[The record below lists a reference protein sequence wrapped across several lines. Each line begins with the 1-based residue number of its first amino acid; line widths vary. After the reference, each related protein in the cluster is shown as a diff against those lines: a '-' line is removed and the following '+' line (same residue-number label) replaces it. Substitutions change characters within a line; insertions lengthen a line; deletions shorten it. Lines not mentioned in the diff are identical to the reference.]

1 MLHFRTIDADRL
13 KNRFTGQCLTRGES
27 FNFVVKPCG
36 ETNQRW
42 DRWIQNK
49 PFFFIH
55 GLHNEGVWNS
65 NNRCLT
71 VKQKKQAVVDILV
84 NKSKEYR
91 LLENTCDY
99 TNSIQEWHS
108 DNENIYNLNSKLY
121 LNVDKDGNVFLSKD
135 SGLTTTWYFIKD

>member
-13 KNRFTGQCLTRGES
+13 KNRFTGQCLTRTAMS
-27 FNFVVKPCG
+27 VVVKPCG

-55 GLHNEGVWNS
+55 GLRNEGVWNS

-71 VKQKKQAVVDILV
+71 VKQKKQAVVDALV
-84 NKSKEYR
+84 NKSKEVAGPDVMNND
-91 LLENTCDY
+91 L
-99 TNSIQEWHS
+99 
-108 DNENIYNLNSKLY
+108 
-121 LNVDKDGNVFLSKD
+121 
-135 SGLTTTWYFIKD
+135 